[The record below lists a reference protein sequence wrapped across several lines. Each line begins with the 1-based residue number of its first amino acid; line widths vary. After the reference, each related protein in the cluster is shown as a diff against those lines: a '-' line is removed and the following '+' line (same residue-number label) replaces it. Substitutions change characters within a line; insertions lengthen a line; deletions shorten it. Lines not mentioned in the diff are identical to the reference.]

1 MEVKRTILW
10 IPPQTRVE
18 IRDDEKW
25 MLHYT
30 DAYLAAY
37 GKARHE
43 KDVKAKKKKPKAANY
58 YVLRK
63 ARMLK
68 WLNYKLAL
76 KAIADLEKFVFPEQG
91 GYFKFFVP
99 MASSWSKKKKNM
111 MEFTVCQQRPDA
123 SNFFKALEDSLLIE
137 DKAVCDYRVSKFWC
151 SGKGRIEITVGEL
164 APPNGYVKYVRED
177 KIK

>member
-1 MEVKRTILW
+1 MEVKKWILW
-10 IPPQTRVE
+10 IPPETRVE

-37 GKARHE
+37 GKARNE
-43 KDVKAKKKKPKAANY
+43 KDVKAGKKKPKAANY

-63 ARMLK
+63 NRMLK

-76 KAIADLEKFVFPEQG
+76 KAVADLEKFVFPEQG

-99 MASSWSKKKKNM
+99 MFPSWSKKKKNR
-111 MEFTVCQQRPDA
+111 MEFTVCQQRPDVT
-123 SNFFKALEDSLLIE
+123 NYIKAIEDAILKEDSM
-137 DKAVCDYRVSKFWC
+137 VCDYRVSKFWC

-164 APPNGYVKYVRED
+164 APPNGYIRHTRNDTLK
-177 KIK
+177 